1 MFFGNLASVGF
12 IFSIFY
18 NMKSLLSLCSL
29 SCFLLLACE
38 KDHPTIKIIQVNKK
52 MVLEEWPDSI
62 YIASL
67 DSILALEPVKKG
79 KDSVDVNLTMN
90 TSKMPTFKL
99 PPSVTGKPGKEKNAH
114 SKGDAQKSKNDKSA
128 TKHAPDVAK
137 PNHSAENFAAKFS
150 NALSALQSDPSNK
163 SLYKV
168 VSVNDG
174 EDLFKVLRRTYGAGT
189 QNLPRFY
196 VLSSL
201 QSVNPGVS
209 LEHLNAGDKVRV
221 PRL

>member
-1 MFFGNLASVGF
+1 
-12 IFSIFY
+12 
-18 NMKSLLSLCSL
+18 MKSLLSLFSL

-38 KDHPTIKIIQVNKK
+38 NDHPTVKIIQVNKK
-52 MVLEEWPDSI
+52 MVLEDWPDSN

-79 KDSVDVNLTMN
+79 KDSADVSLKMN
-90 TSKMPTFKL
+90 ASKAPIFKL
-99 PPSVTGKPGKEKNAH
+99 PPSVTGKPNTPKNAA
-114 SKGDAQKSKNDKSA
+114 KKNDKS
-128 TKHAPDVAK
+128 VAKNTQESK
-137 PNHSAENFAAKFS
+137 PNHSAENFVAKFS

-163 SLYKV
+163 SLYKIV
-168 VSVNDG
+168 TVNDG
-174 EDLFKVLRRTYGAGT
+174 EDLFKLLRRTYGAGT

-201 QSVNPGVS
+201 QSVNPGVM
-209 LEHLNAGDKVRV
+209 LERLNAGDKVRV

>member
-1 MFFGNLASVGF
+1 MGL

-18 NMKSLLSLCSL
+18 NMKSLLSLCFLPS
-29 SCFLLLACE
+29 FLLLACE
-38 KDHPTIKIIQVNKK
+38 KDHPTVKIIQVNKK
-52 MVLEEWPDSI
+52 MVLEEWPDSN

-79 KDSVDVNLTMN
+79 KDSADVNLKMN
-90 TSKMPTFKL
+90 ASKMPTFKL
-99 PPSVTGKPGKEKNAH
+99 PPSVTGKPGKDKNAH
-114 SKGDAQKSKNDKSA
+114 AKGDAQKSKNDKS
-128 TKHAPDVAK
+128 VAK
-137 PNHSAENFAAKFS
+137 NAQENKQNHAAENFAAKFS

-163 SLYKV
+163 NLYKTV
-168 VSVNDG
+168 TVNDG
-174 EDLFKVLRRTYGAGT
+174 EDLFKMLRRTYGNGT

>member
-1 MFFGNLASVGF
+1 
-12 IFSIFY
+12 
-18 NMKSLLSLCSL
+18 MKSLLLLCSL
-29 SCFLLLACE
+29 PCFLLLACGN
-38 KDHPTIKIIQVNKK
+38 DHPTIKIIQVNKK
-52 MVLEEWPDSI
+52 MVLEEWPDSN

-79 KDSVDVNLTMN
+79 KDSADVSLKMN
-90 TSKMPTFKL
+90 ASKAPIFKL
-99 PPSVTGKPGKEKNAH
+99 PPSVTGKPGNTKNAH
-114 SKGDAQKSKNDKSA
+114 SKSDAQKPKNDKS
-128 TKHAPDVAK
+128 VARNTQESK
-137 PNHSAENFAAKFS
+137 PNHSAENFVAKFS

-168 VSVNDG
+168 VTVNEG
-174 EDLFKVLRRTYGAGT
+174 EDLFKLLRRTYGAGT

-201 QSVNPGVS
+201 QSVNPGVM

>member
-1 MFFGNLASVGF
+1 
-12 IFSIFY
+12 
-18 NMKSLLSLCSL
+18 MKFLLLLCT
-29 SCFLLLACE
+29 FLLLACE
-38 KDHPTIKIIQVNKK
+38 NDHPTIKIIEVNKR
-52 MVLEEWPDSI
+52 MVLEEWPDSN

-90 TSKMPTFKL
+90 AFKAPVFKL
-99 PPSVTGKPGKEKNAH
+99 PPTVTGKKNV
-114 SKGDAQKSKNDKSA
+114 AQKQKSE
-128 TKHAPDVAK
+128 KSVAK
-137 PNHSAENFAAKFS
+137 HTQDASPAKHSNENFIAKFT

-163 SLYKV
+163 SLYKTV
-168 VSVNDG
+168 TVNDG
-174 EDLFKVLRRTYGAGT
+174 EDLFKLLRRTYGAGT

-196 VLSSL
+196 VLSAL
-201 QSVNPGVS
+201 QSVNPGVA

>member
-1 MFFGNLASVGF
+1 
-12 IFSIFY
+12 
-18 NMKSLLSLCSL
+18 MKSLLLLCSL
-29 SCFLLLACE
+29 PCFLLLACGN
-38 KDHPTIKIIQVNKK
+38 DHQTIKIIQVNNK
-52 MVLEEWPDSI
+52 MVLEEWPDSN

-79 KDSVDVNLTMN
+79 KDSADVSLKMN
-90 TSKMPTFKL
+90 ASKAPIFKL
-99 PPSVTGKPGKEKNAH
+99 PPSVTGKPGNTKNAH
-114 SKGDAQKSKNDKSA
+114 SKSDAQKPKNDKS
-128 TKHAPDVAK
+128 VARNTQESK
-137 PNHSAENFAAKFS
+137 PNHSAENFVAKFS

-163 SLYKV
+163 SLYKIV
-168 VSVNDG
+168 TVNDG
-174 EDLFKVLRRTYGAGT
+174 EDLFKLLRRTYGAGT

-201 QSVNPGVS
+201 QSVNPGVM

>member
-1 MFFGNLASVGF
+1 
-12 IFSIFY
+12 
-18 NMKSLLSLCSL
+18 
-29 SCFLLLACE
+29 
-38 KDHPTIKIIQVNKK
+38 
-52 MVLEEWPDSI
+52 MVLEDWPDSI

-99 PPSVTGKPGKEKNAH
+99 PPSVTGKPNN
-114 SKGDAQKSKNDKSA
+114 QKKTSTKTKNDKSA
-128 TKHAPDVAK
+128 AKHAPEVAK

-163 SLYKV
+163 SLYKTV
-168 VSVNDG
+168 TANDG
-174 EDLFKVLRRTYGAGT
+174 EDLFKLLRRTYGAGT
-189 QNLPRFY
+189 QSLPRFY

-221 PRL
+221 PKL

>member
-1 MFFGNLASVGF
+1 
-12 IFSIFY
+12 
-18 NMKSLLSLCSL
+18 
-29 SCFLLLACE
+29 
-38 KDHPTIKIIQVNKK
+38 
-52 MVLEEWPDSI
+52 MVLEEWPDSN

-79 KDSVDVNLTMN
+79 KDSVDVNLKMN
-90 TSKMPTFKL
+90 ASKMPTFKL
-99 PPSVTGKPGKEKNAH
+99 PPSVTGKPGKEKNTSA
-114 SKGDAQKSKNDKSA
+114 KSKNDKSA
-128 TKHAPDVAK
+128 AKHAPEVAK

-163 SLYKV
+163 NLYKV
-168 VSVNDG
+168 VTANEGD
-174 EDLFKVLRRTYGAGT
+174 DLFKLLRRTYGGGT

>member
-1 MFFGNLASVGF
+1 M
-12 IFSIFY
+12 
-18 NMKSLLSLCSL
+18 SLCSL
-29 SCFLLLACE
+29 SCFLLLACGN
-38 KDHPTIKIIQVNKK
+38 DHPTIKIIQVNKK
-52 MVLEEWPDSI
+52 MALEEWPDSN

-79 KDSVDVNLTMN
+79 KDSADVSLKMN
-90 TSKMPTFKL
+90 ASKAPIFKL
-99 PPSVTGKPGKEKNAH
+99 PPSVTGKPNSSKNVH
-114 SKGDAQKSKNDKSA
+114 SKSDSQKPKNDKS
-128 TKHAPDVAK
+128 VAK
-137 PNHSAENFAAKFS
+137 NSQESKSNHSAENFVAKFS

-168 VSVNDG
+168 VTVNDG
-174 EDLFKVLRRTYGAGT
+174 EDLFKLLRRTYGAGT

-201 QSVNPGVS
+201 QSVNPGVM

>member
-18 NMKSLLSLCSL
+18 NMKSLLSLCFL

-38 KDHPTIKIIQVNKK
+38 KDHPTIKIIEINKK
-52 MVLEEWPDSI
+52 MVLEEWPDSN

-67 DSILALEPVKKG
+67 DSILKLEPIKKG
-79 KDSVDVNLTMN
+79 KDSADVKLKMN
-90 TSKMPTFKL
+90 AFKAPTFQL
-99 PPSVTGKPGKEKNAH
+99 PPSVTGSKNTKKPSANKQGKPAKPGKPSSE
-114 SKGDAQKSKNDKSA
+114 
-128 TKHAPDVAK
+128 VAK
-137 PNHSAENFAAKFS
+137 PSNNAENFIGKFT
-150 NALSALQSDPSNK
+150 NALAALQSDPSNK

-168 VSVNDG
+168 VTVNEG
-174 EDLFKVLRRTYGAGT
+174 EDLFKLLRRTYGAGT

-196 VLSSL
+196 VLSAL
-201 QSVNPGVS
+201 QSVNAGVM

-221 PRL
+221 PKL

>member
-1 MFFGNLASVGF
+1 ML
-12 IFSIFY
+12 
-18 NMKSLLSLCSL
+18 LCSL
-29 SCFLLLACE
+29 PCFLLLACGN
-38 KDHPTIKIIQVNKK
+38 DHPTIKIIQVNKK
-52 MVLEEWPDSI
+52 MALEEWPDSN

-79 KDSVDVNLTMN
+79 KDSADVSLKMN
-90 TSKMPTFKL
+90 AFKVPVFKL
-99 PPSVTGKPGKEKNAH
+99 PPSVTGKPNNSKNAH
-114 SKGDAQKSKNDKSA
+114 SKGDSPKPKNDKS
-128 TKHAPDVAK
+128 VAK
-137 PNHSAENFAAKFS
+137 NTQESKSNHSAENFVAKFS

-168 VSVNDG
+168 VTVNDG
-174 EDLFKVLRRTYGAGT
+174 EDLFKLLRRTYGAGT

-201 QSVNPGVS
+201 QSVNPGVM
-209 LEHLNAGDKVRV
+209 LEHLNAGDKVRI

>member
-1 MFFGNLASVGF
+1 
-12 IFSIFY
+12 
-18 NMKSLLSLCSL
+18 MKSLLSLFSL

-38 KDHPTIKIIQVNKK
+38 NDHPTVKIIQVNKK
-52 MVLEEWPDSI
+52 MVLEDWPDSN

-79 KDSVDVNLTMN
+79 KDSADVSLKMN
-90 TSKMPTFKL
+90 ASKAPIFKL
-99 PPSVTGKPGKEKNAH
+99 PPSVTGKPNTPKNAA
-114 SKGDAQKSKNDKSA
+114 KKNDPKPKNDKS
-128 TKHAPDVAK
+128 VAKNTQESK
-137 PNHSAENFAAKFS
+137 PNHSAENFVAKFS

-163 SLYKV
+163 SLYKIV
-168 VSVNDG
+168 TVNDG
-174 EDLFKVLRRTYGAGT
+174 EDLFKLLRRTYGAGT

-201 QSVNPGVS
+201 QSVNPGVM
-209 LEHLNAGDKVRV
+209 LERLNAGDKVRV

>member
-1 MFFGNLASVGF
+1 MA
-12 IFSIFY
+12 
-18 NMKSLLSLCSL
+18 
-29 SCFLLLACE
+29 
-38 KDHPTIKIIQVNKK
+38 
-52 MVLEEWPDSI
+52 LEEWPDSN

-79 KDSVDVNLTMN
+79 KDSADVSLKMN
-90 TSKMPTFKL
+90 AFKAPVFKL
-99 PPSVTGKPGKEKNAH
+99 PPSVTGKSNNSKNAH
-114 SKGDAQKSKNDKSA
+114 SKGDAPKPKSDKS
-128 TKHAPDVAK
+128 VAK
-137 PNHSAENFAAKFS
+137 NTQESKSNHSAENFVAKFS

-168 VSVNDG
+168 VTVNDG
-174 EDLFKVLRRTYGAGT
+174 EDLFKLLRRTYGAGT

-201 QSVNPGVS
+201 QSVNPGVM

>member
-1 MFFGNLASVGF
+1 
-12 IFSIFY
+12 
-18 NMKSLLSLCSL
+18 
-29 SCFLLLACE
+29 
-38 KDHPTIKIIQVNKK
+38 
-52 MVLEEWPDSI
+52 MVLEEWPDSN

-79 KDSVDVNLTMN
+79 KDSADVSLKMN
-90 TSKMPTFKL
+90 AFKAPVFKL
-99 PPSVTGKPGKEKNAH
+99 PPSVTGKPNNSKNAH
-114 SKGDAQKSKNDKSA
+114 SKGDSPKPKNDKS
-128 TKHAPDVAK
+128 VAK
-137 PNHSAENFAAKFS
+137 NTQESKSNHSAENFVAKFS

-168 VSVNDG
+168 VTVNDG
-174 EDLFKVLRRTYGAGT
+174 EDLFKLLRRTYGAGT

-201 QSVNPGVS
+201 QSVNPGVM

>member
-1 MFFGNLASVGF
+1 
-12 IFSIFY
+12 
-18 NMKSLLSLCSL
+18 MKSLLLLCSL
-29 SCFLLLACE
+29 PCFLLLACGN
-38 KDHPTIKIIQVNKK
+38 DHPTVKIVQVNKK
-52 MVLEEWPDSI
+52 MVLEEWPDSN

-67 DSILALEPVKKG
+67 DSILALEPIKKG
-79 KDSVDVNLTMN
+79 KDSADVSLKMN
-90 TSKMPTFKL
+90 ASKAPIFKL
-99 PPSVTGKPGKEKNAH
+99 PPSVTGKPGNTKNAH
-114 SKGDAQKSKNDKSA
+114 SKSDAQKPKNDKS
-128 TKHAPDVAK
+128 VARNTQESK
-137 PNHSAENFAAKFS
+137 PNHSAENFVAKFS

-168 VSVNDG
+168 VTVNDG
-174 EDLFKVLRRTYGAGT
+174 EDLFKLLRRTYGAGT

-201 QSVNPGVS
+201 QSVNPGVM

>member
-1 MFFGNLASVGF
+1 MDS

-18 NMKSLLSLCSL
+18 NMKSLLSLCFL

-52 MVLEEWPDSI
+52 MVLEEWPDSN

-90 TSKMPTFKL
+90 SSKMPTFKL
-99 PPSVTGKPGKEKNAH
+99 PPSVTGKPGNSKNAS
-114 SKGDAQKSKNDKSA
+114 SKKNDKSA
-128 TKHAPDVAK
+128 AKHAPEVAK

-163 SLYKV
+163 NLYKTV
-168 VSVNDG
+168 TANDG
-174 EDLFKVLRRTYGAGT
+174 EDLFKLLRRTYGAGT